1 MDKNNIKFLQKNLK
15 KIVKVL
21 NYWHQEIWW
30 REYPLLRLNYKKNV
44 DNEIINKVNNLDNF
58 VLYINVPVCTNKC
71 SYCRYYRLG
80 NINKFGSNNY
90 INCLKAELDNI
101 SKFNSKQEILSILIG
116 GGTPNLLTP
125 NDIKELMDYI
135 YNKFK
140 LSSDI
145 QVSIEAT
152 PYNFTKNM
160 AKAIVDA
167 RIDKICLGVQTFN
180 ENTLREINRPQ
191 KNKDVYNAVYYLK
204 EAGHKNISF
213 DLIYGLTSKEKASDF
228 LDDNLKHILKLKPQN
243 IDIYPLQEYEKFPE
257 RIYDFSIKDI
267 NIIVNKI
274 NSGLSAKAAKRC
286 LSLNIGKKRKS
297 YGSHYFQLRR
307 VLLKNTFGVGLGAI
321 GGFWID
327 DKFILRRNNAESL
340 IKYKDNIENSRIRY
354 DYFIL
359 DEKNTIRKYIIN
371 SLGTGINKSIVE
383 QKFNKSSKLFYSIL
397 DNVKDFLNFSD
408 DEIFLKHNYE
418 VMLPF
423 QTKNEFVNYF
433 ILSFCY
439 FYSDSDRKKLIKKI
453 QNIYE
458 K

>member
-1 MDKNNIKFLQKNLK
+1 MDKNNIKFLQNNLE
-15 KIVKVL
+15 KIVKIL

-44 DNEIINKVNNLDNF
+44 DDEIINEINNLDNF
-58 VLYINVPVCTNKC
+58 VLYINVPFCINKC

-80 NINKFGSNNY
+80 DINKFGSKNY

-135 YNKFK
+135 YSKFT

-145 QVSIEAT
+145 QVSIEST

-160 AKAIVDA
+160 AKTIVGA
-167 RIDKICLGVQTFN
+167 RIDKVCLGVQTFN
-180 ENTLREINRPQ
+180 ENVLKEINRPQ

-213 DLIYGLTSKEKASDF
+213 DLIYGLTLKETADDF
-228 LDDNLKHILKLKPQN
+228 LNDNLRHILKLKPQN
-243 IDIYPLQEYEKFPE
+243 IDIYPLQEYKKFPE

-267 NIIVNKI
+267 NTVVDKI
-274 NSGLSAKAAKRC
+274 NFGLSTTIARRC
-286 LSLNIGKKRKS
+286 LSLNTGKKRKS
-297 YGSHYFQLRR
+297 YGSHYFYLRR

-340 IKYKDNIENSRIRY
+340 IKYKSNIDNSRIKY
-354 DYFIL
+354 DFFVL
-359 DEKNTIRKYIIN
+359 DKKDTIRKYIIN
-371 SLGTGINKSIVE
+371 SLSVGISKSVAE
-383 QKFNKSSKLFYSIL
+383 QKFIKSSKLFYDML
-397 DNVKDFLNFSD
+397 DNIKTFLNFSD
-408 DEIFLKHNYE
+408 DKIFLKHNYE
-418 VMLPF
+418 AMLPF

-433 ILSFCY
+433 IMSFCY
-439 FYSDSDRKKLIKKI
+439 FYSNSDRKKLIKKI
-453 QNIYE
+453 QDYE